1 MSALTNTCLLFFPHK
16 NAEKMCWQ
24 YLDKYCIVMVIKS
37 KIVRTHGAK
46 RTHEADEKFTE
57 RFSQS
62 TSQKSHS
69 ADLFI
74 DGGIILKL
82 ILQK

>member
-1 MSALTNTCLLFFPHK
+1 
-16 NAEKMCWQ
+16 
-24 YLDKYCIVMVIKS
+24 MVIRS
-37 KIVRTHGAK
+37 RIVKMHGAK
-46 RTHEADEKFTE
+46 RTHEADEKCIE
-57 RFSQS
+57 SLSQT
-62 TSQKSHS
+62 TSQKSHL

>member
-1 MSALTNTCLLFFPHK
+1 
-16 NAEKMCWQ
+16 
-24 YLDKYCIVMVIKS
+24 MVIKS